1 VCLCVVERCSKQMQQ
16 QYKRL
21 DGFMHNVEERLGGLE
36 AAVSQLVLSNPD
48 VATRLEAFSHR
59 EEERGGSSLYPAA
72 SKDKGGA
79 SSKPQQKKKKKKAIT
94 VENDRDLGR
103 ITTPELGYRP
113 MPQPAGDEVD
123 EELARKLQA
132 QFNAEAEIEALKR
145 DSIALSDEDYA
156 QKLQSL
162 YLKRDAAAPANQTSK
177 RTPTSAADKD
187 DQKKKTD
194 STKPEE
200 KSLWNRLFGAPKADS
215 EADSEN
221 EAKPTKKDKATEVAT
236 IYPMNASSRP
246 SSVGA
251 PGTGSGTASSGQQL
265 MALPCYYPG
274 MPQQPFVFPAQ
285 GMPQYAPYP
294 LTLQPGAQY
303 LYPTSPT
310 SAVAQPQERS

>member
-1 VCLCVVERCSKQMQQ
+1 LLLLGPTQHFHHRHHRR
-16 QYKRL
+16 RL
-21 DGFMHNVEERLGGLE
+21 SV
-36 AAVSQLVLSNPD
+36 
-48 VATRLEAFSHR
+48 
-59 EEERGGSSLYPAA
+59 
-72 SKDKGGA
+72 GA
-79 SSKPQQKKKKKKAIT
+79 
-94 VENDRDLGR
+94 
-103 ITTPELGYRP
+103 
-113 MPQPAGDEVD
+113 
-123 EELARKLQA
+123 
-132 QFNAEAEIEALKR
+132 
-145 DSIALSDEDYA
+145 
-156 QKLQSL
+156 
-162 YLKRDAAAPANQTSK
+162 
-177 RTPTSAADKD
+177 
-187 DQKKKTD
+187 
-194 STKPEE
+194 
-200 KSLWNRLFGAPKADS
+200 APKADS

-246 SSVGA
+246 SSVGVFPLCFGNGKKGHADLHTSHTCQA